1 MALGSRRFGSR
12 RDERW
17 MQNRDGLPPQ
27 ALACSGAPPLAGT
40 VGPVLKKTAY
50 RFRGEVRC
58 RGRWNLTDDS
68 CQTSSLYSPEI
79 QPFFICYSTLIQP
92 FFKFFQRFFKGNQ
105 DHIFGRL
112 CGSTSRINAAC
123 KGLGALRTWR
133 EAAEHLEFDE
143 NPAPE
148 SPNSSATI
156 GRLRA
161 DRDGL
166 GRSGQKQDRSRARV
180 PARSCQDA
188 ALRARCATF
197 AALMTRRSLGGPS
210 KNRA

>member
-1 MALGSRRFGSR
+1 
-12 RDERW
+12 
-17 MQNRDGLPPQ
+17 
-27 ALACSGAPPLAGT
+27 
-40 VGPVLKKTAY
+40 
-50 RFRGEVRC
+50 
-58 RGRWNLTDDS
+58 
-68 CQTSSLYSPEI
+68 
-79 QPFFICYSTLIQP
+79 
-92 FFKFFQRFFKGNQ
+92 
-105 DHIFGRL
+105 
-112 CGSTSRINAAC
+112 
-123 KGLGALRTWR
+123 LGALRTWR